1 MGGSDDDIDSLVR
14 AVAVAPAVTPP
25 MRRQTTPRTRLEQG
39 DVLGG
44 RFELQALAGRGGM
57 GEVWKSLD
65 RESGATVAV
74 KRIGV
79 DDASSIARFEREAR
93 VLAAIDHPTVVRH
106 VGHGVGDGEPWIAM
120 EWLDGRDLASHLLV
134 ERMSMTDT
142 CRVGARIAEALA
154 CVHGLGII
162 HRDVKPSNIFLVGGD
177 PATAKL
183 LDLGI
188 ARSTVEAT
196 SLTATHAVVGSV
208 GYIAPEQARAV
219 DDLDVRADLFSL
231 GCVLYECVTG
241 APAFAGKQAVAALLK
256 VMWDEVPRLSSVRAG
271 VPRALDD
278 LVAAMMEKDRAR
290 RPSSARAVVQA
301 LATLDAAVAT
311 APTEVGAPL
320 QSERRVASVILA
332 RQVGDLHDVDGA
344 LAELASRFD
353 ASMVSLDGSYTLV
366 SMESGGAATDRA
378 YRSACLAL
386 ALRDQLGASIALATG
401 TGVSSGRMVLGPV
414 VDRAVELLAAAG
426 DHSVVVDDVTEGLLG
441 DRFEIEQTA
450 TSHVLLR
457 ARTQL
462 AVRTLLGKPTPTVG
476 RERELAML
484 GSMWTT
490 CMEDRVAS
498 AAVVVAGPGMGK
510 SRIRYEL
517 EQRIRG
523 QSPDVNVLLA
533 RADPFAAGSALRL
546 SREIVRA
553 GMGLHDVPDA
563 LLATTVHARV
573 RELCGDDADRIAEII
588 TEMIGVANDAPSP
601 RLVAARQDPTVM
613 RDEVR
618 RAVVLW
624 LKAEAQRV
632 PILLMLE
639 DLHWGDPGSVE
650 HVDDLLRVRDLD
662 VMVLALARPEVRG
675 LFPALWQRA
684 APITI
689 ELGPLT
695 AKAAERL
702 VTTVL
707 GDRLQPTVLAK
718 LVERADGNA
727 FFLEELIRF
736 AADGRSDEPP
746 ETVRAMVQSRF
757 DRLAPE
763 LRRVA
768 RAASVFGE
776 RVSDVG
782 VAAVLGSDVRH
793 ALDAL
798 AEHEIVDR
806 SPTARRP
813 GLVEYIFRHALIQDA
828 VYAMLTEHDR
838 VAAHRRAAMWMVSAG
853 DTDALA
859 IAEHFERGGTPAE
872 AIPWLLEAARSAS
885 ASHDT
890 SRTIDL
896 TKRAIAHGAAGEVHG
911 QLLTLQSE
919 AYGTMWLLLEATAT
933 VEEALT
939 LLAVDSVE
947 YTSAAATGFGTA
959 AFGNIEMSARLQAAI
974 PKLLEILPTSAP
986 SERTGFQRFGIESA
1000 LWIKGLVD
1008 AATDQCMRHR
1018 ARSAAI
1024 AESDAYRHWA
1034 DLCE

>member
-14 AVAVAPAVTPP
+14 AVAGAPAATPP
-25 MRRQTTPRTRLEQG
+25 MRRQTTPKTRLARG

-93 VLAAIDHPTVVRH
+93 LLAAIDHPTVVRH
-106 VGHGVGDGEPWIAM
+106 VGHGIGDGEPWMAM

-134 ERMSMTDT
+134 EQMSMTDT
-142 CRVGARIAEALA
+142 CRVGARVAEALA

-188 ARSTVEAT
+188 ARSAFET
-196 SLTATHAVVGSV
+196 SALTATHAVVGSV

-271 VPRALDD
+271 VPRASRRPRGRDD
-278 LVAAMMEKDRAR
+278 GKGPRSPTELGSSGGARAGLARPCRRDGADRGQPSDAERATRGERDPGAPGRRSARSRRNSRRAREPVRCVDRFARRLVHARQHGVRRGSDGSGVSLRLSCTRTSRSARRVDRAR
-290 RPSSARAVVQA
+290 DRN
-301 LATLDAAVAT
+301 
-311 APTEVGAPL
+311 
-320 QSERRVASVILA
+320 RRELGS
-332 RQVGDLHDVDGA
+332 DGA
-344 LAELASRFD
+344 GA
-353 ASMVSLDGSYTLV
+353 
-366 SMESGGAATDRA
+366 GGRPRRRAAR
-378 YRSACLAL
+378 R
-386 ALRDQLGASIALATG
+386 
-401 TGVSSGRMVLGPV
+401 GRLTI
-414 VDRAVELLAAAG
+414 L
-426 DHSVVVDDVTEGLLG
+426 VVVDDVTEGLLG
-441 DRFEIEQTA
+441 DRFEIEHTA
-450 TSHVLLR
+450 TCHVLLR
-457 ARTQL
+457 TRAQL

-510 SRIRYEL
+510 SRVRYEL
-517 EQRIRG
+517 EQRIRA

-573 RELCGDDADRIAEII
+573 TELCGDDADRIAEII

-624 LKAEAQRV
+624 LKAEAQRA

-650 HVDDLLRVRDLD
+650 HVDDLLRVRDLH
-662 VMVLALARPEVRG
+662 VMVLAMARPEVRE

-684 APITI
+684 APVTI

-707 GDRLQPTVLAK
+707 GDRLQPTRPREARRARRRQRVLSRGAHP
-718 LVERADGNA
+718 LCR
-727 FFLEELIRF
+727 
-736 AADGRSDEPP
+736 GRSIRRTARDRACDGAEPLRP
-746 ETVRAMVQSRF
+746 PRARP
-757 DRLAPE
+757 APC
-763 LRRVA
+763 RA
-768 RAASVFGE
+768 RGE
-776 RVSDVG
+776 RVRRARVG
-782 VAAVLGSDVRH
+782 RGRRRGARSAMLAV
-793 ALDAL
+793 
-798 AEHEIVDR
+798 R
-806 SPTARRP
+806 STRWSSTRSSIARRVHAGP

-838 VAAHRRAAMWMVSAG
+838 VAAHRAAAMWMVSAG

-859 IAEHFERGGTPAE
+859 IAEHFERGGTPA
-872 AIPWLLEAARSAS
+872 AGDPVAARGRTQCLGVARYE
-885 ASHDT
+885 SHDR
-890 SRTIDL
+890 SREASD
-896 TKRAIAHGAAGEVHG
+896 RAWRG
-911 QLLTLQSE
+911 
-919 AYGTMWLLLEATAT
+919 
-933 VEEALT
+933 
-939 LLAVDSVE
+939 
-947 YTSAAATGFGTA
+947 
-959 AFGNIEMSARLQAAI
+959 R
-974 PKLLEILPTSAP
+974 
-986 SERTGFQRFGIESA
+986 
-1000 LWIKGLVD
+1000 
-1008 AATDQCMRHR
+1008 
-1018 ARSAAI
+1018 
-1024 AESDAYRHWA
+1024 
-1034 DLCE
+1034 